1 MVEEG
6 GIVGRGPAV
15 RAQWAKRSG
24 EKRRKARKREDMG
37 EMAGVVKYEKGPDR
51 DTKLAGDLGSEKVVQ
66 PR

>member
-1 MVEEG
+1 
-6 GIVGRGPAV
+6 
-15 RAQWAKRSG
+15 
-24 EKRRKARKREDMG
+24 MG